1 MDWSHIDMQYIHTLE
16 FVTYWLLIALWT
28 ALPFCGIVVLV
39 YAAFKWGQSM
49 QPATREARKFDK
61 ELKQLLE
68 KADPNGR

>member
-1 MDWSHIDMQYIHTLE
+1 MDWSNIDTQYIHTLE

-49 QPATREARKFDK
+49 KPSVRKNARMEK
-61 ELKQLLE
+61 ELQQMLKE
-68 KADPNGR
+68 NSNGR